1 MDVFKEGW
9 KNYKSLWTAEKYA
22 CFKGRASRREYWTTI
37 LIIFITELLV
47 SIPDTIVNLSIR
59 SATNFSLFSTIYG
72 IAIFLPALSLTF
84 RRLHDVGRSG
94 WWIISECI
102 VAAVMMISLCSAVI
116 AGIVNNSLRMGLC
129 FVDAGM
135 ISLALF
141 GLLLAIV
148 CFSIQII
155 VFVFTLLKGQTGPNK
170 YGEAP
175 VQYKVV
181 ILSDDNCK
189 SSEDEKCECSPCC
202 CQNEEVSSVD
212 ENEEVSSV
220 DENEESSSVAE
231 KEESEKQEDATS
243 TSSEK

>member
-1 MDVFKEGW
+1 
-9 KNYKSLWTAEKYA
+9 
-22 CFKGRASRREYWTTI
+22 
-37 LIIFITELLV
+37 
-47 SIPDTIVNLSIR
+47 
-59 SATNFSLFSTIYG
+59 
-72 IAIFLPALSLTF
+72 
-84 RRLHDVGRSG
+84 
-94 WWIISECI
+94 
-102 VAAVMMISLCSAVI
+102 MMISLCSAVI

-212 ENEEVSSV
+212 ENEE
-220 DENEESSSVAE
+220 SSSVAE
-231 KEESEKQEDATS
+231 KDESEKQEDATS

>member
-22 CFKGRASRREYWTTI
+22 CFKGRVSRREYWTTI

-47 SIPDTIVNLSIR
+47 SIPDTIVNLSL
-59 SATNFSLFSTIYG
+59 STATNFSLFSTIYG
-72 IAIFLPALSLTF
+72 IAIFLPVLSLTF

-116 AGIVNNSLRMGLC
+116 AGIINNSLRMGFG

-148 CFSIQII
+148 CCSIQII

-189 SSEDEKCECSPCC
+189 PAEDEKCECSPCC

-212 ENEEVSSV
+212 ENEE
-220 DENEESSSVAE
+220 SSSVAE
-231 KEESEKQEDATS
+231 KEESEKQDDATS
-243 TSSEK
+243 TSSEKEEE

>member
-1 MDVFKEGW
+1 M
-9 KNYKSLWTAEKYA
+9 
-22 CFKGRASRREYWTTI
+22 
-37 LIIFITELLV
+37 
-47 SIPDTIVNLSIR
+47 
-59 SATNFSLFSTIYG
+59 
-72 IAIFLPALSLTF
+72 
-84 RRLHDVGRSG
+84 
-94 WWIISECI
+94 
-102 VAAVMMISLCSAVI
+102 
-116 AGIVNNSLRMGLC
+116 
-129 FVDAGM
+129 
-135 ISLALF
+135 
-141 GLLLAIV
+141 
-148 CFSIQII
+148 
-155 VFVFTLLKGQTGPNK
+155 FVFTLLKGQTGPNK